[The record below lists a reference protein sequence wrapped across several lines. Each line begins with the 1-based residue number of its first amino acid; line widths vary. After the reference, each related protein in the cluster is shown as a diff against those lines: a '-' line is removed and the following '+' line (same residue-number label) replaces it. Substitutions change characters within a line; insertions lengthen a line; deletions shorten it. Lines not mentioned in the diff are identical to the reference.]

1 MSVRWEPNCS
11 MLTVRKYHMYV
22 VISWN
27 TVPAASSLAL
37 QIYHFMKCGKVT
49 CRGGLED
56 ALFEHLVQEN

>member
-1 MSVRWEPNCS
+1 